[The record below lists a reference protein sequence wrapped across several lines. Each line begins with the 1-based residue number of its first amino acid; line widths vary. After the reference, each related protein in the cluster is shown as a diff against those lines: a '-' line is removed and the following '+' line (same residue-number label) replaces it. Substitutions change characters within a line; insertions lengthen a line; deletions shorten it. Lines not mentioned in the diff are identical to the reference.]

1 MNEFE
6 EKVALISCT
15 SLIQAHF
22 SCNIIL
28 LTDACLR
35 NILSLSKNKKIFFN
49 FKQIHLAGDFP
60 FRHND
65 QAFVD

>member
-6 EKVALISCT
+6 EKVALISGT

-22 SCNIIL
+22 SCSISL

-35 NILSLSKNKKIFFN
+35 NIMSVYRKITFFRQFQANLLS
-49 FKQIHLAGDFP
+49 G
-60 FRHND
+60 
-65 QAFVD
+65 